1 VSGRPDTDVG
11 VSGAG
16 PGGPEVVVVGS
27 ACRDIASD
35 DPRGWRLG
43 GSVTYAALATARL
56 GVRTAA
62 IIGLDPPAFEAH
74 ELELLRRAGADV
86 LRVPLP
92 RGPVFLNVDTPGG
105 RVQTCVD
112 PGHPLPL
119 GALPGAW
126 RGVRAWVLAPV
137 AGELDDAWADQ
148 IPADAYVALGWQGL
162 LRTLRAG
169 ALVTRRAPAPGR
181 LVRRADLVSLSEHD
195 VEPGTSLEDLAAC
208 LHPGA
213 WLVVTNGVAGGL
225 LADVTAGGVERVAR
239 YLAIAAERE
248 VDATGAGDTFFA
260 ALLASVVRPTP
271 DAARSRAGGCAAGDA
286 PPGEA
291 RPGEARPVPNLR
303 FAAATASFAV
313 EGLGLEA
320 LPDRAAVL
328 RRLAGPAGQ
337 SFPEPPSSST

>member
-1 VSGRPDTDVG
+1 
-11 VSGAG
+11 
-16 PGGPEVVVVGS
+16 
-27 ACRDIASD
+27 
-35 DPRGWRLG
+35 
-43 GSVTYAALATARL
+43 
-56 GVRTAA
+56 
-62 IIGLDPPAFEAH
+62 
-74 ELELLRRAGADV
+74 
-86 LRVPLP
+86 
-92 RGPVFLNVDTPGG
+92 
-105 RVQTCVD
+105 
-112 PGHPLPL
+112 
-119 GALPGAW
+119 
-126 RGVRAWVLAPV
+126 
-137 AGELDDAWADQ
+137 
-148 IPADAYVALGWQGL
+148 L

-213 WLVVTNGVAGGL
+213 WLVVTNGLAGGL
-225 LADVTAGGVERVAR
+225 LADVTAGSVERVAR
-239 YLAIAAERE
+239 YLAIAAEHE

-260 ALLASVVRPTP
+260 ALVASVVRPTP
-271 DAARSRAGGCAAGDA
+271 DAARSRAGDA
-286 PPGEA
+286 PPGD
-291 RPGEARPVPNLR
+291 ARPVPNLR